1 MSHKQIRTK
10 NVENEAIV
18 QAFGVVEAMSLE
30 DGFERM
36 QVRKSSKMD
45 RVLWGV
51 FPKES
56 YMKTYDK
63 KMNDEPSG
71 GGGGAR
77 L

>member
-30 DGFERM
+30 DGFERV

-45 RVLWGV
+45 RVL
-51 FPKES
+51 
-56 YMKTYDK
+56 
-63 KMNDEPSG
+63 
-71 GGGGAR
+71 
-77 L
+77 